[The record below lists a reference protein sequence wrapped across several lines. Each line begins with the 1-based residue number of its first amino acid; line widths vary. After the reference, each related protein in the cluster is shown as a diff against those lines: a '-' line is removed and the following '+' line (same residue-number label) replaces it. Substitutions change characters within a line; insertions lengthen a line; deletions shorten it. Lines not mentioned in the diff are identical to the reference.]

1 MDATAAQSK
10 EPAVLYCDP
19 WLLALDKPAGTIVH
33 GDGTGER
40 TLTDAASDLMLSF
53 GDGFSASDV
62 QAINRLDRDTTGI
75 VLFSLDKKTQPS
87 FDRLVA
93 EHGIEK
99 RYRALAEGRIE
110 WNEKLIDKPI
120 GRDRHHADRMR
131 ISGSGK
137 PSRTEVKVLKRMKA
151 RKGLPYRLDTAH
163 RQKAPDPR
171 AYGERGPPACR
182 RPSLRDGS
190 SLRSSAPRLPGSLR
204 ASRHRRTCRNHR
216 IAHPAQTF
224 KYHTVTTHRLLSNS
238 SRLRP
243 GFLFQ
248 TGKAGLRREESSIW
262 SGDKLTV
269 TANPQYN

>member
-1 MDATAAQSK
+1 MDAIAAQSE

-40 TLTDAASDLMLSF
+40 TLTDVASDLMLSF
-53 GDGFSASDV
+53 GDGFSASDI

-75 VLFSLDKKTQPS
+75 VLLSLDKQTQPA

-131 ISGSGK
+131 ISASGK

-151 RKGLPYRLDTAH
+151 RKGMPACSLIDVTLLTGRKHQIRVHMASVGHPLVGDRLYGTA
-163 RQKAPDPR
+163 RPCGLQLR
-171 AYGERGPPACR
+171 AYHVAFTHPVTGE
-182 RPSLRDGS
+182 
-190 SLRSSAPRLPGSLR
+190 
-204 ASRHRRTCRNHR
+204 HVE
-216 IAHPAQTF
+216 I
-224 KYHTVTTHRLLSNS
+224 
-238 SRLRP
+238 
-243 GFLFQ
+243 
-248 TGKAGLRREESSIW
+248 
-262 SGDKLTV
+262 
-269 TANPQYN
+269 TA